1 MKRLPI
7 AGLLLFLAA
16 CQPNTSPQF
25 EKYKGNEDTVKAD
38 SADVVMQKRVVVKPM
53 SGYFVNSTVKM
64 TDSIQCW
71 VINNPAEMKKIF
83 GMAKT
88 MNNTI
93 DTIDF
98 SQNLLAAVVLRPSDL
113 TQTIELSRS
122 YEQDGN
128 IDLHFAIRVDTPKT
142 TYTKSMAWL
151 GAIPKSASA
160 QNIRFFK
167 GDQLLH
173 SIDAGKLREALDTDM
188 KH

>member
-1 MKRLPI
+1 MKHLPI

-16 CQPNTSPQF
+16 CGPNTSQSD
-25 EKYKGNEDTVKAD
+25 EHSNSKDTTGAPP
-38 SADVVMQKRVVVKPM
+38 AEVVMQKDVVIRPL
-53 SGYFVNSTVKM
+53 SGYFVNNSVKL
-64 TDSIQCW
+64 TDSVACW
-71 VINNPAEMKKIF
+71 IIHNPEEMRKTF

-98 SQNLLAAVVLRPSDL
+98 SHNLLAAVVLRPSDL

-122 YEQDGN
+122 YVLDGN
-128 IDLHFAIRVDTPKT
+128 MDLHFAIKVDTPKT

-151 GAIPKSASA
+151 GAIPKSDSVK
-160 QNIRFFK
+160 NIRFFR
-167 GDQLLH
+167 GDRMMTT
-173 SIDAGKLREALDTDM
+173 IDAADLREAQDTDM

>member
-16 CQPNTSPQF
+16 CGPNTSRSD
-25 EKYKGNEDTVKAD
+25 ENTSAKDTTQAD
-38 SADVVMQKRVVVKPM
+38 SADVVMQKRVVVKPL
-53 SGYFVNSTVKM
+53 SGYFVNNAVKM

-71 VINNPAEMKKIF
+71 VINNPAEMKQIF

-122 YEQDGN
+122 FEQDGN

-151 GAIPKSASA
+151 GAIPKSGSA

-167 GDQLLH
+167 GDKLLY
-173 SIDAGKLREALDTDM
+173 SIDAAKLREAQDIDM